1 MPWRCSWHIY
11 PFRPVKDPRRGSK
24 GLNKLSPPL
33 SHRKWGYFTTW
44 LKPNFSQRQDRIL
57 LLSLKYLPILKYF
70 VAYLGSI
77 AKKKK
82 NCNNK
87 FVFLIKVRTS
97 RQKSLDP
104 RFQFPEVVPM
114 LLLPTWLRHPANK
127 QRELKQS
134 QSLKGLIKAVQV
146 SPCYYLNWCMR
157 R

>member
-1 MPWRCSWHIY
+1 MCLCHEDVHDTFIHSDQWRIHGEGL
-11 PFRPVKDPRRGSK
+11 RGY
-24 GLNKLSPPL
+24 
-33 SHRKWGYFTTW
+33 RKWGYFTTW

-77 AKKKK
+77 EKK